1 MKLRI
6 ASLILATALL
16 TGVLG
21 GKAVAQFGWLFPG
34 FNPQQYPQ
42 QYFPRA
48 PGYAPRGSDEYQPR
62 RSRSYAPPPRRTRS
76 YVEPRRPRRPPPP
89 RPPPPPPPPRRSEA
103 KARARLAPAAPKPEV
118 AEVDPNTHIAVFG
131 DRLADLVGEGLEEAY
146 DEADDILVVRETR
159 SDSGLADA
167 AADDWPK
174 IIQELLEKDKKV
186 AFAVVMLGVNDRKPI
201 REGEVSHPPL
211 SEPWKGI
218 YGQRIESV
226 LRVFQERRLPVIW
239 VGAPAMRE
247 ERVSADRL
255 ALNDLVRD
263 RVQRAGA
270 IFVDIW
276 PGFVDSKNRYAF
288 KGPDFEGQ
296 VTPLRT
302 SGGASFTAAGGRK
315 AAHFVDRE
323 LKQLLAAR
331 EPVSGAPGDGVVYA
345 LLPTI
350 NEPPRPRERP
360 LVGPVLPL
368 TNAPS
373 PGGALT
379 TGNNGPQVD
388 PLVNRAFREGLPP
401 APKPGRADEFKP
413 PS

>member
-16 TGVLG
+16 MGVPG

-42 QYFPRA
+42 QQYFPRA
-48 PGYAPRGSDEYQPR
+48 PGYAPRGSDEYQR

-76 YVEPRRPRRPPPP
+76 YVEPRRPRR
-89 RPPPPPPPPRRSEA
+89 SEA
-103 KARARLAPAAPKPEV
+103 KARVRLAPAAPKPEV

-131 DRLADLVGEGLEEAY
+131 DRLADLLGEGLEEAY
-146 DEADDILVVRETR
+146 DEADDILVVRETQP
-159 SDSGLADA
+159 DGGLADA
-167 AADDWPK
+167 AAQDWPK
-174 IIQELLEKDKKV
+174 IIQEFLETDKKV
-186 AFAVVMLGVNDRKPI
+186 GFAVVMLGANDRKPI
-201 REGEVSHPPL
+201 REGEVAHPPL
-211 SEPWKGI
+211 SEPWKEI

-239 VGAPAMRE
+239 VGAPPMRE
-247 ERVSADRL
+247 DRVSADLL
-255 ALNDLVRD
+255 ALNDLIRD

-276 PGFVDSKNRYAF
+276 PGCVDSENRYAV

-296 VTPLRT
+296 VTRLRA
-302 SGGASFTAAGGRK
+302 SAGASFTAAGGRK

-331 EPVSGAPGDGVVYA
+331 EPVSGAPGDGVA
-345 LLPTI
+345 NASLPTI

-379 TGNNGPQVD
+379 TGNTGLQVD

-401 APKPGRADEFKP
+401 TPRRGRVDEFKP

>member
-1 MKLRI
+1 M
-6 ASLILATALL
+6 S
-16 TGVLG
+16 
-21 GKAVAQFGWLFPG
+21 
-34 FNPQQYPQ
+34 
-42 QYFPRA
+42 
-48 PGYAPRGSDEYQPR
+48 
-62 RSRSYAPPPRRTRS
+62 
-76 YVEPRRPRRPPPP
+76 
-89 RPPPPPPPPRRSEA
+89 
-103 KARARLAPAAPKPEV
+103 
-118 AEVDPNTHIAVFG
+118 
-131 DRLADLVGEGLEEAY
+131 
-146 DEADDILVVRETR
+146 
-159 SDSGLADA
+159 
-167 AADDWPK
+167 
-174 IIQELLEKDKKV
+174 
-186 AFAVVMLGVNDRKPI
+186 
-201 REGEVSHPPL
+201 SHPPL
-211 SEPWKGI
+211 SEPWKEI

-239 VGAPAMRE
+239 VGAPPMRE
-247 ERVSADRL
+247 DRVSADLL
-255 ALNDLVRD
+255 ALNDLIRD

-276 PGFVDSKNRYAF
+276 PGFVDSENRYAV

-296 VTPLRT
+296 VTRLRT

-331 EPVSGAPGDGVVYA
+331 EPVSGAPGDGVA
-345 LLPTI
+345 NASLPTI

-379 TGNNGPQVD
+379 TGNTGLQVD

>member
-6 ASLILATALL
+6 ASLTLAIALL
-16 TGVLG
+16 MGPLG

-34 FNPQQYPQ
+34 FNPQQYPQQ

-76 YVEPRRPRRPPPP
+76 YVEPRRPRR
-89 RPPPPPPPPRRSEA
+89 SEA
-103 KARARLAPAAPKPEV
+103 KARARQAPAAPKAEV
-118 AEVDPNTHIAVFG
+118 AEVDPNTHIVVFG
-131 DRLADLVGEGLEEAY
+131 DRLADLVGEGLEVAY

-159 SDSGLADA
+159 SDSGLTDA

-201 REGEVSHPPL
+201 REGEVSHPLL
-211 SEPWKGI
+211 SEPWKEI

-239 VGAPAMRE
+239 VGAPPMRE
-247 ERVSADRL
+247 ERVSVDLL

-276 PGFVDSKNRYAF
+276 PGFVDSENRYAAT
-288 KGPDFEGQ
+288 GPDFEGQ
-296 VTPLRT
+296 VTRLRT
-302 SGGASFTAAGGRK
+302 SGGANFTAAGGRK

-331 EPVSGAPGDGVVYA
+331 ETAVSGAPGDGAVTVS
-345 LLPTI
+345 LPTSS
-350 NEPPRPRERP
+350 EPLKPREKP
-360 LVGPVLPL
+360 LIGPTLPL
-368 TNAPS
+368 TNAPATS

-379 TGNNGPQVD
+379 TGTIGLQGD

-401 APKPGRADEFKP
+401 APQPGRADEFKP

>member
-42 QYFPRA
+42 QQFFPRA
-48 PGYAPRGSDEYQPR
+48 PGYAPRGSDEYQR

-76 YVEPRRPRRPPPP
+76 YVEPRR
-89 RPPPPPPPPRRSEA
+89 PRRSEA

-146 DEADDILVVRETR
+146 DEADDILVVRETH

-167 AADDWPK
+167 AAQDWPK
-174 IIQELLEKDKKV
+174 IIQEFLETDKKV
-186 AFAVVMLGVNDRKPI
+186 AYAVVMLGANDRKPI

-211 SEPWKGI
+211 SEPWKEI

-226 LRVFQERRLPVIW
+226 LRVFQERRLPVIL
-239 VGAPAMRE
+239 VGAPPMRE
-247 ERVSADRL
+247 ERVSADLL
-255 ALNDLVRD
+255 ALNDLARD

-276 PGFVDSKNRYAF
+276 PGFVDSENRYAV
-288 KGPDFEGQ
+288 KGPDFDGQ
-296 VTPLRT
+296 VTRLRT
-302 SGGASFTAAGGRK
+302 SEGMFTAAGGRK

-331 EPVSGAPGDGVVYA
+331 ETAISGAPGDGAVNVS
-345 LLPTI
+345 LPTI

-379 TGNNGPQVD
+379 TGNTGLQVD

>member
-42 QYFPRA
+42 QQYFPRA

-62 RSRSYAPPPRRTRS
+62 RSRSYAPPPRRS
-76 YVEPRRPRRPPPP
+76 YVEPRR
-89 RPPPPPPPPRRSEA
+89 PRRSEA

-131 DRLADLVGEGLEEAY
+131 DRLADLVGEGLEEAC
-146 DEADDILVVRETR
+146 DEADDILVVRETH

-167 AADDWPK
+167 AAQDWPK
-174 IIQELLEKDKKV
+174 IIQEFLETDKKV
-186 AFAVVMLGVNDRKPI
+186 AFAVVMLGANDRKPI
-201 REGEVSHPPL
+201 REGEVSNPPL
-211 SEPWKGI
+211 SEPWKEI

-239 VGAPAMRE
+239 VGSPPMRE
-247 ERVSADRL
+247 ERVSADLL

-276 PGFVDSKNRYAF
+276 PGFVDSENRYAV

-296 VTPLRT
+296 VTRLRT
-302 SGGASFTAAGGRK
+302 SEGMFTAAGGRK

-331 EPVSGAPGDGVVYA
+331 ETAISGAPGDGAVNVS
-345 LLPTI
+345 LPTI

-379 TGNNGPQVD
+379 TGNTGLQVD

>member
-6 ASLILATALL
+6 ASLTLAIALL
-16 TGVLG
+16 MGPLG
-21 GKAVAQFGWLFPG
+21 GKAVAQLGWLFPG
-34 FNPQQYPQ
+34 FNPQQSPQQ

-76 YVEPRRPRRPPPP
+76 YVEPRL
-89 RPPPPPPPPRRSEA
+89 PRRSEA

-131 DRLADLVGEGLEEAY
+131 DRLANLVGEGLEEPY

-186 AFAVVMLGVNDRKPI
+186 AFAVVMLGVNDRNTI

-239 VGAPAMRE
+239 VGAP
-247 ERVSADRL
+247 L
-255 ALNDLVRD
+255 
-263 RVQRAGA
+263 G
-270 IFVDIW
+270 
-276 PGFVDSKNRYAF
+276 
-288 KGPDFEGQ
+288 
-296 VTPLRT
+296 RT
-302 SGGASFTAAGGRK
+302 SSVFLHAPRHLD
-315 AAHFVDRE
+315 AHDV
-323 LKQLLAAR
+323 
-331 EPVSGAPGDGVVYA
+331 DGVA
-345 LLPTI
+345 DDIGTGFLSLGSARGIT
-350 NEPPRPRERP
+350 R
-360 LVGPVLPL
+360 
-368 TNAPS
+368 S
-373 PGGALT
+373 P
-379 TGNNGPQVD
+379 
-388 PLVNRAFREGLPP
+388 
-401 APKPGRADEFKP
+401 PGRQQL
-413 PS
+413 

>member
-6 ASLILATALL
+6 ASLTLAVALL
-16 TGVLG
+16 IGVLG
-21 GKAVAQFGWLFPG
+21 GNAVAQFGWLFPG
-34 FNPQQYPQ
+34 FNPQQYPQQ

-62 RSRSYAPPPRRTRS
+62 RSRSYAPPPRRS
-76 YVEPRRPRRPPPP
+76 YVEPRR
-89 RPPPPPPPPRRSEA
+89 PRRSEA
-103 KARARLAPAAPKPEV
+103 KARARLAPVAPKPEV
-118 AEVDPNTHIAVFG
+118 AEIDPNTHIAVFG
-131 DRLADLVGEGLEEAY
+131 DRLADLVGEGLDEAY
-146 DEADDILVVRETR
+146 DEADDILVVRETH

-167 AADDWPK
+167 AAQDWPK
-174 IIQELLEKDKKV
+174 IIQEFLETDKKV
-186 AFAVVMLGVNDRKPI
+186 AYAVVMLGANDRKPI

-211 SEPWKGI
+211 SEPWKEV

-239 VGAPAMRE
+239 VGAPPMRE
-247 ERVSADRL
+247 ERVSADLL

-276 PGFVDSKNRYAF
+276 PGFVDSENRYAV

-296 VTPLRT
+296 VTRLRT
-302 SGGASFTAAGGRK
+302 SGGTFTAAGGRK

-331 EPVSGAPGDGVVYA
+331 ETAVSVAPGDGAVNVS
-345 LLPTI
+345 LPTI

-379 TGNNGPQVD
+379 TGNTGLQVD

>member
-42 QYFPRA
+42 QQYFPRA

-62 RSRSYAPPPRRTRS
+62 RSRSYAPPPRRS
-76 YVEPRRPRRPPPP
+76 YVEPRR
-89 RPPPPPPPPRRSEA
+89 PRRSEA

-118 AEVDPNTHIAVFG
+118 AEIDPNTHIAVFG

-146 DEADDILVVRETR
+146 DEADDILVVRETH

-167 AADDWPK
+167 AAQDWPK
-174 IIQELLEKDKKV
+174 IIQEFLETDKKV
-186 AFAVVMLGVNDRKPI
+186 AFAVVMLGANDRKPI
-201 REGEVSHPPL
+201 REGEVSNPPL
-211 SEPWKGI
+211 SEPWKEI

-239 VGAPAMRE
+239 VGSPPMRE
-247 ERVSADRL
+247 ERVSADLL

-276 PGFVDSKNRYAF
+276 PGFVDSENRYAV

-296 VTPLRT
+296 VTRLRT
-302 SGGASFTAAGGRK
+302 SEGMFTAAGGRK

-331 EPVSGAPGDGVVYA
+331 ETAISGAPGDGAVNVS
-345 LLPTI
+345 LPTI

-379 TGNNGPQVD
+379 TGNTGLQVD

>member
-42 QYFPRA
+42 QQYFPRA

-62 RSRSYAPPPRRTRS
+62 RSRSYAPPPRRS
-76 YVEPRRPRRPPPP
+76 YVEPRR
-89 RPPPPPPPPRRSEA
+89 PRRSEA
-103 KARARLAPAAPKPEV
+103 KARARLAPVAPKPEV

-131 DRLADLVGEGLEEAY
+131 DRLAALVGEGLEEAY
-146 DEADDILVVRETR
+146 DEADDILVVRETH

-167 AADDWPK
+167 AAQDWPK
-174 IIQELLEKDKKV
+174 IIQEFLETDKKV
-186 AFAVVMLGVNDRKPI
+186 AFAVVMLGANDRKPI

-211 SEPWKGI
+211 SEPWKEI

-239 VGAPAMRE
+239 VGAPPMRE
-247 ERVSADRL
+247 ERVSADLL

-276 PGFVDSKNRYAF
+276 PGFVDSENRYAV

-296 VTPLRT
+296 VTRLRT

-331 EPVSGAPGDGVVYA
+331 ETAISGAPGDGAVNVS
-345 LLPTI
+345 LPTI

-379 TGNNGPQVD
+379 TGNTGLQVD
-388 PLVNRAFREGLPP
+388 PLVSRAFREGLPP